1 MRNVFE
7 YAVPQA
13 VYDRDFIDYVI
24 QQAGTRRALVITAS
38 RPHATWLRQ
47 QFSNQPHTQIEVNTL
62 QALLMKQLKR
72 TAPRPVISATS
83 RMVVVNTAWQQVG
96 GALYQHYGNN
106 RGAMNEIA
114 QALSWIS
121 SQRQRW
127 GQIEADLDMHH
138 ELAQTYTRYATILDA
153 QGVIAYD
160 DVALHVGDSPTTSLP
175 YDVVVAVE
183 LQHANAAQL
192 HALATLIQPVTQVTL
207 AGWVQAGH
215 HAPELAYVHNW
226 LCQFLTPQPWPVSH
240 HHTGDLVAQRI
251 LGQQTANPA
260 LTVVG
265 MPSVDA
271 WVAGVPT
278 IVDECQ
284 SIAQLTYQ
292 RLAAKRS
299 VAIVCSDES
308 LVPHVRA
315 ALIGQGI
322 PLAPLVPPSNQ
333 NPLIQLGRGA
343 LRWRTVSDPLQ
354 QRALL
359 NELLQLPFWGLSSAQ
374 ARQASRDSANPH
386 TEALTAKF
394 NTIDI
399 QRPIAPQITAL
410 IKWSNALA
418 WTWLEPQIAVDVRD
432 SWLRD
437 YHAWLGRIEE
447 VDRIAQSAHIDDAHR
462 EQLIS
467 GIDSLPNTLDAMYR
481 TTLPLTIHSRTG
493 ALANADC
500 VIIMG
505 MSEHVAPRT
514 AFGYQLFGEQSLCE
528 TFRSSHRPHPPLRT
542 DAHAGREREARRVAA
557 LCGSHAREVIFTMA
571 HHGVNGAAQLASP
584 YFERILAGMASFT
597 ANGELVV
604 HDDAPITRINGGAMP
619 SAHSPAPVATPVIQV
634 MHDNSFS
641 ASQINTYLGCPRRYF
656 YEKIVRIDDDDDEI
670 TDEINLVI
678 GMFIHEVLCAALG
691 NGQTSNVDLRH
702 ESYPEFKKRLDLLP
716 LRVEKILAAAWH
728 GEPIDLDTS
737 TKYIPSY
744 NILRFLAWKDS
755 IGEGL
760 RQRSSW
766 RKIEQ
771 MLGRWITI
779 EQTLH
784 AQATRRPVL
793 LEQQLSMTLNGKRI
807 NARIDRI
814 DLVTTSSGSY
824 YEIIDYKSSKAKA
837 YSELLKAYL
846 PQNDEKPTNYQIPL
860 YLLGLSQPEWNLTS
874 AATQMRMYYLGI
886 PKPEEAA
893 KDPTR
898 VTILENQPTKILKQ
912 GNSHVG
918 IQLSTSDLHGTIA
931 LQLDRIMDQMRQTPY
946 PTTPGH
952 GCNYCPFA
960 LICDDAIQTNY

>member
-13 VYDRDFIDYVI
+13 LYHRDFIDYVI
-24 QQAGTRRALVITAS
+24 QQAGTRRALIITAS
-38 RPHATWLRQ
+38 RTHATWVRQ
-47 QFSNQPHTQIEVNTL
+47 QFANQPHTQIEVSTV

-72 TAPRPVISATS
+72 TAPRSVISATS

-96 GALYQHYGNN
+96 GTLYQHYGNN
-106 RGAMNEIA
+106 RGALNEIA
-114 QALSWIS
+114 EALSWIS

-138 ELAQTYTRYATILDA
+138 ELAQTYARYAAILDD

-160 DVALHVGDSPTTSLP
+160 DVALHVGDSPTTPLP
-175 YDVVVAVE
+175 YDVVVAAE
-183 LQHANAAQL
+183 LQHASVAQL
-192 HALATLIQPVTQVTL
+192 HALAQLIQPIEAVTL

-226 LCQFLTPQPWPVSH
+226 LCQYSTPQPWPASH

-260 LTVVG
+260 LTLVG
-265 MPSVDA
+265 MPSNGA

-292 RLAAKRS
+292 RLAAQRS

-308 LVPHVRA
+308 LVPHVRS

-322 PLAPLVPPSNQ
+322 PLAPLAPPSNQ

-343 LRWRTVSDPLQ
+343 LRWRAVSDPLQ

-374 ARQASRDSANPH
+374 ARQASRESANPH
-386 TEALTAKF
+386 TEALTAKL
-394 NTIDI
+394 NSIDI

-418 WTWLEPQIAVDVRD
+418 WTWLEPRITVDVRD

-437 YHAWLGRIEE
+437 YHAWLGRIAE
-447 VDRIAQSAHIDDAHR
+447 VDHIAQSAHIDNAHR

-500 VIIMG
+500 VIVMG

-514 AFGYQLFGEQSLCE
+514 AFGYQLFPEQTLCAA
-528 TFRSSHRPHPPLRT
+528 FGASHRPHPPLRT
-542 DAHAGREREARRVAA
+542 AAHAWREREARRVAA

-571 HHGVNGAAQLASP
+571 HHGVNGATQLASP
-584 YFERILAGMASFT
+584 YFERILHGMASFT
-597 ANGELVV
+597 PNGELVV
-604 HDDAPITRINGGAMP
+604 HNEAPITRIDGAVMP
-619 SAHSPAPVATPVIQV
+619 VAHNPAPVVTPVLQV

-641 ASQINTYLGCPRRYF
+641 ASQISNYLGCPRRYF
-656 YEKIVRIDDDDDEI
+656 YEKIVRISDDDDDD
-670 TDEINLVI
+670 TRDERSLDT
-678 GMFIHEVLCAALG
+678 GSLIHEILCAALG
-691 NGQTSNVDLRH
+691 NGQTSDVDLRH
-702 ESYPEFKKRLDLLP
+702 ESANAFKSRLEQLTQ
-716 LRVEKILAAAWH
+716 RTSQILAAAWQ
-728 GEPIDLDTS
+728 GEPIALGAGTS
-737 TKYIPSY
+737 YMPTQRWS
-744 NILRFLAWKDS
+744 NRF
-755 IGEGL
+755 GEGL
-760 RQRSSW
+760 RQRSSL

-771 MLGRWITI
+771 MLARWVAI
-779 EQTLH
+779 EHALHKQT
-784 AQATRRPVL
+784 TRQPVL
-793 LEQQLSMTLNGKRI
+793 LEHQLSMTLNGKRI

-814 DLVTTSSGSY
+814 DRVTTSTETY
-824 YEIIDYKSSKAKA
+824 YEIIDYKSSKTKP
-837 YSELLKAYL
+837 YSDLLKAFL
-846 PQNDEKPTNYQIPL
+846 PKTDEKPTNYQIPL
-860 YLLGLSQPEWNLTS
+860 YLLGLSQPEWNLTP
-874 AATQMRMYYLGI
+874 AATQMRMYYLAI
-886 PKPEEAA
+886 PKPEDAA

-898 VTILENQPTKILKQ
+898 VTILGNQPTGILKQ

-918 IQLSTSDLHGTIA
+918 IQLSTIDLHGTIT

-946 PTTPGH
+946 PTTPSR

>member
-13 VYDRDFIDYVI
+13 LYHRNFIDYVT
-24 QQAGTRRALVITAS
+24 QHAGNRRALIITAS
-38 RPHATWLRQ
+38 RTHATWLRQ
-47 QFSNQPHTQIEVNTL
+47 QFTHQPRTQIEVSTL

-72 TAPRPVISATS
+72 HAPRPVISATS

-96 GALYQHYGNN
+96 GTLYQHYGNN
-106 RGAMNEIA
+106 RGALNEIA
-114 QALSWIS
+114 QALSWMS

-127 GQIEADLDMHH
+127 GQIESDLDMHH
-138 ELAQTYTRYATILDA
+138 ELAQTYARYAAILDA
-153 QGVIAYD
+153 QGVVAYD
-160 DVALHVGDSPTTSLP
+160 DVALHVGDSIAAPLA
-175 YDVVVAVE
+175 YDVVVAAE
-183 LQHANAAQL
+183 LQHASVAQL
-192 HALATLIQPVTQVTL
+192 HALAQLIQPIEAVTL
-207 AGWVQAGH
+207 AGWVHAAH
-215 HAPELAYVHNW
+215 HAPELADVHNW
-226 LCQFLTPQPWPVSH
+226 LCQFSPPQAWPASH
-240 HHTGDLVAQRI
+240 HHTGDLVAHRI

-260 LTVVG
+260 LTLIG
-265 MPSVDA
+265 MPSNGA
-271 WVAGVPT
+271 WIAGVPT

-284 SIAQLTYQ
+284 AIARLTYQ
-292 RLAAKRS
+292 RLAAQRS

-322 PLAPLVPPSNQ
+322 PLAPLMPPSNQ

-343 LRWRTVSDPLQ
+343 LRWRAVSDLFQ

-386 TEALTAKF
+386 TEALTAKL
-394 NTIDI
+394 NAVDI

-418 WTWLEPQIAVDVRD
+418 WTWLEPRIAVDVRD

-493 ALANADC
+493 ALANTDC
-500 VIIMG
+500 VIVMG

-514 AFGYQLFGEQSLCE
+514 AFGYQLFGEQMLCAA
-528 TFRSSHRPHPPLRT
+528 FGASHRPQPPLRT
-542 DAHAGREREARRVAA
+542 AAHAWREREARRVAA
-557 LCGSHAREVIFTMA
+557 LCGSQAREVVFTMA
-571 HHGVNGAAQLASP
+571 HHGVSGATQLASP

-604 HDDAPITRINGGAMP
+604 HNEAPITRIDGAVMP
-619 SAHSPAPVATPVIQV
+619 VAHNPAPVVTPVLQV
-634 MHDNSFS
+634 MRDNSFS
-641 ASQINTYLGCPRRYF
+641 ASQISNYLGCPRRYF
-656 YEKIVRIDDDDDEI
+656 YEKIIRISDDDDDD
-670 TDEINLVI
+670 TRDERSLDT
-678 GMFIHEVLCAALG
+678 GSLIHEILCAALG
-691 NGQTSNVDLRH
+691 NGQTSDVDLRH
-702 ESYPEFKKRLDLLP
+702 ESASAFKNRLAQLP
-716 LRVEKILAAAWH
+716 QRTSQILAAAWQ
-728 GEPIDLDTS
+728 GEPVALGAGTS
-737 TKYIPSY
+737 YMPTQRWS
-744 NILRFLAWKDS
+744 NRF
-755 IGEGL
+755 GEGL
-760 RQRSSW
+760 RQRSSL
-766 RKIEQ
+766 RKIAQLIERWVTVEQ
-771 MLGRWITI
+771 SL
-779 EQTLH
+779 Q
-784 AQATRRPVL
+784 QQVTRQPVL
-793 LEQQLSMTLNGKRI
+793 LEHQLSMTLNGKRI

-814 DLVTTSSGSY
+814 DRVTISSTESY
-824 YEIIDYKSSKAKA
+824 YEIIDYKSGTTKP
-837 YSELLKAYL
+837 YSDLLKAYL

-860 YLLGLSQPEWNLTS
+860 YLLGLSQPEWHLTP

-886 PKPEEAA
+886 PKPADAA

-898 VTILENQPTKILKQ
+898 VTIIGNQPTKILKQ

-946 PTTPGH
+946 PTTPSR

-960 LICDDAIQTNY
+960 LICDDATPTNY